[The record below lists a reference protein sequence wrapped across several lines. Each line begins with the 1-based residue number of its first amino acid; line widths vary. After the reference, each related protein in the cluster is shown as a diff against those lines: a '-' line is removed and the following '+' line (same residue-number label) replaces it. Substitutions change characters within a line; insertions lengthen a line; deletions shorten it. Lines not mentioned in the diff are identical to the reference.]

1 VQRGQ
6 YAREQAIRDEAQ
18 AQARVDQNPVDAEE
32 VAAVTERLVV
42 ARERLASHERRVR
55 VLRGVLSALE
65 AAEQATMK
73 KAARFLEKR
82 MADDVALITDGRYR
96 QIKVDENAL
105 AMTVYSVERGDW
117 IDVSQLSYGTLD
129 QLYLAARLGLV
140 RQVTGDRRPPLVFD
154 DPFITFDDARAERAL
169 RILRRMAADHQ
180 IIYLTCSDRY
190 DSVADAVIELPA
202 PEARDLAVATA

>member
-1 VQRGQ
+1 
-6 YAREQAIRDEAQ
+6 
-18 AQARVDQNPVDAEE
+18 
-32 VAAVTERLVV
+32 
-42 ARERLASHERRVR
+42 
-55 VLRGVLSALE
+55 
-65 AAEQATMK
+65 MK

-82 MADDVALITDGRYR
+82 MADDVALITDCRYR
-96 QIKVDENAL
+96 RIKVDENAL
-105 AMTVYSVERGDW
+105 AMSVYSVERGDW

-129 QLYLAARLGLV
+129 QLFLAARLGLV

-190 DSVADAVIELPA
+190 DAVADAVIELPA
-202 PEARDLAVATA
+202 PEARDLLVATA